1 MPKGSSPTKNMEARY
16 DRMVSQN
23 DKAFRARH
31 RIQRKLIAET
41 KGEDAARDYLEK
53 ERNKQRVVTETEYN
67 RTKKIRKFEK
77 SLLRRANKS

>member
-31 RIQRKLIAET
+31 RLKRKLIAET
-41 KGEDAARDYLEK
+41 QGEDAAKDYLET
-53 ERNKQRVVTETEYN
+53 ERNKQRVVTEAEYN
-67 RTKKIRKFEK
+67 RTKKMRKFEK
-77 SLLRRANKS
+77 SLLRRANQS